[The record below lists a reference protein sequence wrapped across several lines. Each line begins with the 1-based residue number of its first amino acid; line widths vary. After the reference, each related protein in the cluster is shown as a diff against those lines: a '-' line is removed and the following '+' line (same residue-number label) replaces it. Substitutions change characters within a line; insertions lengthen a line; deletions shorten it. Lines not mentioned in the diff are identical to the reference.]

1 MGNTMTI
8 NEEVRKAIQS
18 IRHLG
23 SQMNMS
29 LPVAR
34 QKSEAVKIRDKCN
47 ELITMLGGEGE

>member
-1 MGNTMTI
+1 MSEV
-8 NEEVRKAIQS
+8 NEEVRKQIQS

-34 QKSEAVKIRDKCN
+34 QKSEAIRIRNTCEKLI
-47 ELITMLGGEGE
+47 ELLGGEE